1 MVVAHRRSKDS
12 FRSLRSMTVKARES
26 KAAGMLRGLNKE
38 RGRLGRAACFYVAV
52 WLYVILHSVVVL
64 GQSTW
69 TPEEERR
76 VLLPAAGVVF
86 AVTFWLV
93 PAVNWTKR
101 CAVKDQSQPEP
112 EPDDEEG
119 SGVWQRGRG
128 DLRQSVGKRRHGG
141 TVSTE
146 VSGELDAELGLGA
159 AGRGTVAQP

>member
-1 MVVAHRRSKDS
+1 
-12 FRSLRSMTVKARES
+12 MTVKARES

-52 WLYVILHSVVVL
+52 WMYVILHSVVVL

-101 CAVKDQSQPEP
+101 CAMKEQSQPEP
-112 EPDDEEG
+112 EPKPDEEEG
-119 SGVWQRGRG
+119 SGRS

-146 VSGELDAELGLGA
+146 VGGDLDAELGLGA